1 MTEQHEAVLTEIDF
15 ADKILSAMRSEVGDH
30 NERPTAAA

>member
-1 MTEQHEAVLTEIDF
+1 MTEQHEAVLTEADF

-30 NERPTAAA
+30 AEQRRAAA